1 MTEEILWEWEFL
13 LHTIKVGMGIAVLYD
28 GLRMF
33 RLILPH
39 FSVIISVEDLLFWIY
54 TTAVI
59 FRMQFYQNNGISR
72 GFSILGIMLGMIAYD
87 RLIGER
93 LVRIT
98 AKLVGF
104 IKRELTKI
112 GKMFRIKWCKY
123 KKVPLH
129 SRSHYGKKKNQS
141 SEKQTESVRNGSGS
155 DRSCSDDAGSC
166 L

>member
-33 RLILPH
+33 RLVLPH
-39 FSVIISVEDLLFWIY
+39 HSVIVSVEDLLFWIY

-59 FRMQFYQNNGISR
+59 FRMQFYQNNGVSR
-72 GFSILGIMLGMIAYD
+72 GFSILGIMLGMIVYD

-98 AKLVGF
+98 AKAVGF

-112 GKMFRIKWCKY
+112 GKLFRIKLCKY

-141 SEKQTESVRNGSGS
+141 SKEQTESSGNGSGA
-155 DRSCSDDAGSC
+155 DRSCSDDVGSC